1 MFGAGGGA
9 MTMPCEAPPSLYF
22 GHAVPPLQWRMSWER
37 LYQVL
42 QPETSGT
49 LARVFRASHH
59 AMVATGIAIMLADT
73 VAAWRQAHYELLD
86 AGFQIACAFFFA
98 EYLLRLAAVPG
109 VPGAHRRGWRA
120 RLAWMVSPA
129 GLFDLVGALPGVLDV
144 VFSPKYASLYG
155 FVWAFKPVRYA
166 PGLASLQRVI
176 SRARH
181 ALLSVLLG
189 FGIVLLAAA
198 SLAYLLERDAQPNLF
213 GSIPQALWWAI
224 VTLTTTGYGDVTPM
238 TPLGR
243 ILAGIVM
250 VSGILVFA
258 LWAGILA
265 TGYAEELRRRE
276 FLRTWDLVAKV
287 PFFNN
292 VGASVIADVARLL
305 RPRDYPARAV
315 IMRRGERGDC
325 MYFIASGEVEVR
337 LRPGVVRLGPGEFFG
352 EIALLTGEPRNAT
365 IVATQPCTLL
375 TLDVV
380 DFRQLLGRQPD
391 LARVVNDEADRR
403 LQAFVA
409 GQPPPRAAAAKVD
422 RAK

>member
-1 MFGAGGGA
+1 MSAGG
-9 MTMPCEAPPSLYF
+9 
-22 GHAVPPLQWRMSWER
+22 V
-37 LYQVL
+37 
-42 QPETSGT
+42 
-49 LARVFRASHH
+49 
-59 AMVATGIAIMLADT
+59 
-73 VAAWRQAHYELLD
+73 
-86 AGFQIACAFFFA
+86 
-98 EYLLRLAAVPG
+98 
-109 VPGAHRRGWRA
+109 
-120 RLAWMVSPA
+120 
-129 GLFDLVGALPGVLDV
+129 FDLIGALPGVLDI

-155 FVWAFKPVRYA
+155 FIWVFKPVRYA

-198 SLAYLLERDAQPNLF
+198 SLAYLLERDAQPELF
-213 GSIPQALWWAI
+213 GSIPLALWWAI
-224 VTLTTTGYGDVTPM
+224 VTLTTTGYGDVTPI

-243 ILAGIVM
+243 ILAGFVM

-305 RPRDYPARAV
+305 RARDYPARAA
-315 IMRRGERGDC
+315 IMRRGEPGDC

-365 IVATQPCTLL
+365 VVAVQPCTLL
-375 TLDVV
+375 TLDIV
-380 DFRQLLGRQPD
+380 DFRQLLGRQPRPRPGRQRGSC
-391 LARVVNDEADRR
+391 A
-403 LQAFVA
+403 
-409 GQPPPRAAAAKVD
+409 PPPGPAHGQRKRAESRSTPASDQPSSPASAASGS
-422 RAK
+422 

>member
-1 MFGAGGGA
+1 
-9 MTMPCEAPPSLYF
+9 
-22 GHAVPPLQWRMSWER
+22 MSWER

-42 QPETSGT
+42 QPETAGT
-49 LARVFRASHH
+49 AARAFRGAHH
-59 AMVATGIAIMLADT
+59 AMVTVGIAIMLADT
-73 VAAWRQAHYELLD
+73 VAAWRQAYHGLLD
-86 AGFQIACAFFFA
+86 AGFQIACAFFFV
-98 EYLLRLAAVPG
+98 EYVVRLAAAPG
-109 VPGAHRRGWRA
+109 APAAHRRRWRA
-120 RLAWMVSPA
+120 RLAWVESPA
-129 GLFDLVGALPGVLDV
+129 GVFDLIGALPGVLDI
-144 VFSPKYASLYG
+144 VFNPSFASLFG
-155 FVWAFKPVRYA
+155 FIWVFKPVRYA

-198 SLAYLLERDAQPNLF
+198 SLAYLLERDAQPELF
-213 GSIPQALWWAI
+213 GSIPLALWWAI
-224 VTLTTTGYGDVTPM
+224 VTLTTTGYGDVTPI
-238 TPLGR
+238 TPPGR

-287 PFFNN
+287 PFFSK

-305 RPRDYPARAV
+305 RARDYPARAV
-315 IMRRGERGDC
+315 IMRRGEPGDC

-337 LRPGVVRLGPGEFFG
+337 LRPGAVRLGPGEFFG
-352 EIALLTGEPRNAT
+352 EIALLTGEPRSAT
-365 IVATQPCTLL
+365 IVALQPCTLL

-380 DFRQLLGRQPD
+380 DFRQLLGRQTD
-391 LARVVNDEADRR
+391 LAQVVNDEAERR
-403 LQAFVA
+403 LQANDA
-409 GQPPPRAAAAKVD
+409 RQRPARQAALKTDPAE
-422 RAK
+422 

>member
-1 MFGAGGGA
+1 MNW
-9 MTMPCEAPPSLYF
+9 
-22 GHAVPPLQWRMSWER
+22 QR
-37 LYQVL
+37 LYRIL
-42 QPETSGT
+42 QPETPGGR
-49 LARVFRASHH
+49 ARVFRAVHH
-59 AMVATGIAIMLADT
+59 AMVAAGIAIMLADT
-73 VAAWRQAHYELLD
+73 VADWRQAYSRVLD
-86 AGFQIACAFFFA
+86 IGFQVACAFFFA
-98 EYLLRLAAVPG
+98 EYVLRLLAA
-109 VPGAHRRGWRA
+109 PGAPGARGEWRA
-120 RLAWMVSPA
+120 RLAWAVSA
-129 GLFDLVGALPGVLDV
+129 GGLMDFLGALPGVLDV
-144 VFSPKYASLYG
+144 LFNPKYASLYG
-155 FVWAFKPVRYA
+155 FVWVFKPVRYA

-198 SLAYLLERDAQPNLF
+198 SLAYLLERNAQPELF
-213 GSIPQALWWAI
+213 GSIPRALWWAI
-224 VTLTTTGYGDVTPM
+224 VTLTTTGYGDVTPI

-243 ILAGIVM
+243 VLAGFVM

-287 PFFNN
+287 PFFNT

-305 RPRDYPARAV
+305 RPRDYPARAAV
-315 IMRRGERGDC
+315 VRRGEAGES

-337 LRPGVVRLGPGEFFG
+337 LRPGTVRLGPGEFFG

-365 IVATQPCTLL
+365 IVALQPCTLL
-375 TLDVV
+375 ILDIV

-391 LARVVNDEADRR
+391 LARVVSEEAERR
-403 LQAFVA
+403 LLTNPARQ
-409 GQPPPRAAAAKVD
+409 QQQRAAAIKPGSAE
-422 RAK
+422 RSAPPAPAR